1 MSLCLTNGLNRCVSF
16 MHCSLNQKCVNGSDT
31 STSCLDSAKELLK
44 RFTFIIDQSCLAES
58 MVALGKK
65 LQLNVSASGFEGTH
79 RRHDK
84 SIRDRFGNDT
94 LYDYVRTRFQRD
106 IELYEW
112 SKRRSI
118 VVCT

>member
-1 MSLCLTNGLNRCVSF
+1 MCLAYAYL
-16 MHCSLNQKCVNGSDT
+16 LNQKCVNGADT
-31 STSCLDSAKELLK
+31 STSCLESAKDLLK
-44 RFTFIIDQSCLAES
+44 RFTFILDQSCLAES

-65 LQLNVSASGFEGTH
+65 LQLNVTASGFEGTH

-106 IELYEW
+106 VELYEW
-112 SKRRSI
+112 GKRRSI

>member
-1 MSLCLTNGLNRCVSF
+1 MIQPMCLVYALFT
-16 MHCSLNQKCVNGSDT
+16 QECVNGSGT

-44 RFTFIIDQSCLAES
+44 RFTFILDQSCLAES